1 MTSSHEIINAHP
13 TLLRVS
19 GTIDG
24 QDQFDK
30 AWMAN
35 REGRQFPFLESTS
48 DGSDSDRE
56 PSMAAI
62 ERVLPATTWL
72 TFNAGAAQSFPKGDK
87 HEQ

>member
-62 ERVLPATTWL
+62 ENDALKHV
-72 TFNAGAAQSFPKGDK
+72 AGHVRKLLS
-87 HEQ
+87 EVIESI